1 MCPCNKAFMIKE
13 VELYVVRVAGES
25 TLDPLQAQYIF

>member
-13 VELYVVRVAGES
+13 LGLYVVCVAGEP
-25 TLDPLQAQYIF
+25 TLDPLQAQYVS